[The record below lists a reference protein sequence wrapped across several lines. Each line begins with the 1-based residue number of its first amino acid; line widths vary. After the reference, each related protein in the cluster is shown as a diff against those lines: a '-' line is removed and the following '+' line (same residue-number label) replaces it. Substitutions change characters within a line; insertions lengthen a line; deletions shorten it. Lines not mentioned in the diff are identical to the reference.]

1 MSRGH
6 IAPGEWRRVLL
17 LAVLVMAITT
27 VPYVAGWYS
36 STDDWTFGG
45 FVFGADDG
53 NSYLAK
59 MRLGARGDWLF
70 TLRYTHESHD
80 GALLFLPY
88 ILLGKLAALFAS
100 PDSPQ
105 LVTALIVTF
114 HAARIVFGVAL
125 LLVSYRFA
133 AQFLARP
140 GTRMIA
146 LVLIALGGGLGWL
159 LPFFGA
165 GELFGSLPVDFFI
178 PEAFSF
184 LILYGLPH
192 LALSRTALLL
202 GLLLLFRALH
212 EPDQPRAWLRWTFP
226 AGALWA
232 VMGLSV
238 PFYIA
243 VLYLLLG
250 CWGLAAWVRLRRFPW
265 ALFWRASSAALV
277 PLPVLAYSAVVFT
290 TNDVMGQWSSQNNLP
305 APHPLHYV
313 FAYGMIALPAVIAL
327 RWAWRRGRDT
337 AALPYVLLV
346 VWAAIMPLAVYL
358 PVNVQRRLAEG
369 VIVPISILAAAGLRL
384 WFPARRAWRR
394 ARVAVLLPAS
404 LTSVVLVLGGL
415 VSALN
420 VGEPL
425 FHARDDVRGMERLE
439 SIAPRDAVV
448 LCTKE
453 TGNYL
458 PAHTGLVAY
467 AGHGPETLDGDL
479 KIDTA
484 ERFFSG
490 ALDARARDD
499 LLAVVD
505 YIFFGTRERE
515 LAGTST
521 PDWLA
526 VERVRLVEGFA
537 PGDAVV
543 VYEVLHGD

>member
-1 MSRGH
+1 MSRRCVT
-6 IAPGEWRRVLL
+6 PREWRRVLL
-17 LAVLVMAITT
+17 FAALVMVITT
-27 VPYVAGWYS
+27 IPYVAGWYS

-70 TLRYTHESHD
+70 TLRYTHEPHD
-80 GALLFLPY
+80 GAQLFLPY
-88 ILLGKLAALFAS
+88 ILLGKLAALFAN
-100 PDSPQ
+100 PDGPQ
-105 LVTALIVTF
+105 LVAALIVTF
-114 HAARIVFGVAL
+114 HAARIVFGTAL

-133 AQFLARP
+133 AQFLPQP
-140 GTRMIA
+140 GTRMTA

-165 GELFGSLPVDFFI
+165 GDLFGSLPVDFYI

-192 LALSRTALLL
+192 LALSRATLLL

-212 EPDQPRAWLRWTFP
+212 EPDQPRVWLRWTLP

-238 PFYIA
+238 PFYVA

-265 ALFWRASSAALV
+265 VLFWRASSAALV
-277 PLPVLAYSAVVFT
+277 PLPVLAYSTVVFI
-290 TNDVMGQWSSQNNLP
+290 TNDVMGQWSSQNDLP

-313 FAYGMIALPAVIAL
+313 FAYGLIAIPAVIAL
-327 RWAWRRGRDT
+327 RWAWRRGRT
-337 AALPYVLLV
+337 TPALPYVLLV
-346 VWAAIMPLAVYL
+346 VWVAIMPLAVYL

-384 WFPARRAWRR
+384 WFPARHAWRR
-394 ARVAVLLPAS
+394 ARAALLLPAS

-420 VGEPL
+420 VGHPL
-425 FHARDDVRGMERLE
+425 FHARDDVRGMERLD

-453 TGNYL
+453 TGNFL
-458 PAHTGLVAY
+458 PAYTDLVAY

-484 ERFFSG
+484 ERFFGGTMSENE
-490 ALDARARDD
+490 RDE

-505 YIFFGTRERE
+505 YVFFGRRERE
-515 LAGTST
+515 LAGTAA

-526 VERVRLVEGFA
+526 AERLRLVDGVI
-537 PGDAVV
+537 PSDAVI